1 MRRRRPLLLAAL
13 LAPLCCAPETSR
25 PSNLLLITVDTLR
38 ADQLMCYGG
47 PSGLGRSICALAK
60 TGTRFE
66 WAFSAASSTAP
77 SVASLLTS
85 KYPSEHGVRQN
96 ATFFLSDEHL
106 LVGEVLAA
114 AGYDTAAIVSN
125 PVIGASR
132 NFGRG
137 FRVYDE
143 STNRSERNRPA
154 KFERDAAHTA
164 DAAIAWVQADA
175 RPPWFLWVH
184 FQDPH
189 GPYEPPNAPPER
201 DAPGDE
207 KLPLLHQ
214 QIGLRGIPH
223 YQQLPGLFSA
233 AAYER
238 RYRAEVRYL
247 DAHVA
252 RLIERIEAFGGPV
265 HVLFTADH
273 GESFQEDAIY
283 FSHGHSLGLEQIR
296 VPLLLRPAG
305 GGAASVVATSVSTID
320 VAPTLLTLAGVR
332 VPAEFRGRPL
342 PSPHSPTPSASS
354 TRAIFAEQAD
364 QVATVVGDRYY
375 SRQRNHSP
383 VALHYGRLLGLP
395 RVATLRRDGSA
406 SAYSRAGESDQ
417 GAADA
422 LDAILAELQ
431 PVEGSKHR
439 GVSAELLERMRALG
453 YVEP

>member
-1 MRRRRPLLLAAL
+1 M
-13 LAPLCCAPETSR
+13 
-25 PSNLLLITVDTLR
+25 
-38 ADQLMCYGG
+38 
-47 PSGLGRSICALAK
+47 
-60 TGTRFE
+60 
-66 WAFSAASSTAP
+66 
-77 SVASLLTS
+77 
-85 KYPSEHGVRQN
+85 
-96 ATFFLSDEHL
+96 
-106 LVGEVLAA
+106 
-114 AGYDTAAIVSN
+114 
-125 PVIGASR
+125 
-132 NFGRG
+132 
-137 FRVYDE
+137 
-143 STNRSERNRPA
+143 
-154 KFERDAAHTA
+154 
-164 DAAIAWVQADA
+164 
-175 RPPWFLWVH
+175 
-184 FQDPH
+184 DPH
-189 GPYEPPNAPPER
+189 GPYAPPEAR
-201 DAPGDE
+201 APVD
-207 KLPLLHQ
+207 LP
-214 QIGLRGIPH
+214 GAPRLRVLSNNSGRGGIPR
-223 YQQLPGLFSA
+223 YQALPGIFTN
-233 AAYER
+233 AAYEG
-238 RYRAEVRYL
+238 RYL
-247 DAHVA
+247 DEIRYLDEHVK
-252 RLIERIEAFGGPV
+252 RLLEALDRLGSSPV
-265 HVLFTADH
+265 TLFTADH

-383 VALHYGRLLGLP
+383 VAIHYGRLLGLP